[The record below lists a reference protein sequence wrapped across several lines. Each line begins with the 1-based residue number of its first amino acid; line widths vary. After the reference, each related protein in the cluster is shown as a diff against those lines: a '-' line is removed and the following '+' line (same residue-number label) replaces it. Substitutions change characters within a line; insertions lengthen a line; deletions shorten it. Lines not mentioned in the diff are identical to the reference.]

1 MRSPHQRSA
10 TGAAVLMLIG
20 ASHLAAGRGYLGI
33 GDSACAPQLPLIAPL
48 GIHLDLLVESELCPE
63 HSYLPGVN
71 FGRLTQSF
79 MVLSAT
85 ALLAGLVMLLLA
97 LGAGYY
103 TRRVVRSAREWLR
116 TRIAIVA
123 PGPGL
128 PHLPQA
134 VATGVL
140 VIASGRR
147 PYQPLQRRGPPA
159 LFS

>member
-20 ASHLAAGRGYLGI
+20 ASHLAAGRGYLGV
-33 GDSACAPQLPLIAPL
+33 GDAACMPQLPLIAPL
-48 GIHLDLLVESELCPE
+48 GIHLDLLAESELCPE

-71 FGRLTQSF
+71 FGRVTQSF
-79 MVLSAT
+79 MVLSTT
-85 ALLAGLVMLLLA
+85 AFLAGLVSLLLA

-103 TRRVVRSAREWLR
+103 IRHLVRSARDWLR
-116 TRIAIVA
+116 TRIGIAV
-123 PGPGL
+123 PGTAL
-128 PHLPQA
+128 PHLPQI

-140 VIASGRR
+140 VSDSGRR
-147 PYQPLQRRGPPA
+147 PYQPQQRRGPPA